1 MLTARGD
8 LYERAGFSPEIRV
21 TNVRPNE
28 IAVPTN
34 FCNIATAITSDSIAA
49 D

>member
-1 MLTARGD
+1 MLTAAD
-8 LYERAGFSPEIRV
+8 YLYERAGFSPEIRV

-28 IAVPTN
+28 IAMPAN
-34 FCNIATAITSDSIAA
+34 FCNIATAITSNSIAA